1 MRVRNRLGAM
11 FSTSRQLIR
20 VVYRDPERVCERLT
34 LYGVQRL
41 AQPAIDWAEKTR
53 EARPDADANK
63 LAQELRAQSAQ
74 VARIDGA
81 ISGTPF
87 FVALVPGYLNYLW
100 QETRMTL
107 RLAALY
113 GRDPRELHTSAE
125 VLKLRGVHRTVEAA
139 EAALTAVR
147 DGGPPPKPTDR
158 RSVRVW
164 YDSITRLLVFGGFLA
179 PPSDDAPT
187 RFVRVRAVFG
197 FLVGAGLWVI
207 TWVFPLTFMAMM
219 AWGCETHTRG
229 LFRRTVEYYANDPNA
244 AGPRRPPLT
253 LLRDAD
259 YSMRHLASAFVLA
272 VTILVPFAFIVYAV
286 HVRNTAGINLIS
298 ALGALIA
305 VSFVIAAGVLGS
317 RR

>member
-1 MRVRNRLGAM
+1 M

-20 VVYRDPERVCERLT
+20 VAYRDPERVCERLT
-34 LYGVQRL
+34 LYGVHRL
-41 AQPAIDWAEKTR
+41 AQPAVDWADKTR
-53 EARPDADANK
+53 ETRPDAEASE
-63 LAQELRAQSAQ
+63 LAHELRTQSAQ

-87 FVALVPGYLNYLW
+87 FVALVPGYLNYLM

-113 GRDPRELHTSAE
+113 GRDPHELHTSAE

-139 EAALTAVR
+139 EAALIAVR

-179 PPSDDAPT
+179 PPSDDEPT
-187 RFVRVRAVFG
+187 RFVRLRAVFG
-197 FLVGAGLWVI
+197 FFVGAGLWVI
-207 TWVFPLTFMAMM
+207 TWVFPLTFMVMM
-219 AWGCETHTRG
+219 AWGCESHTRA
-229 LFRRTVEYYANDPNA
+229 LFRRTVEYYSEDPNA
-244 AGPRRPPLT
+244 AGPRRPQLT
-253 LLRDAD
+253 LLQDVD
-259 YSMRHLASAFVLA
+259 YSARHLLSALVLA
-272 VTILVPFAFIVYAV
+272 VTILVPFGFIVYAV
-286 HVRNTAGINLIS
+286 HVRNTVGINLVT
-298 ALGALIA
+298 ALGALVA